1 MLDMTG
7 YSLISADSHVIEPPD
22 LFSARLPTKLRNRA
36 PRLARASGT
45 CRWSVGSESA
55 PLPDSVVNGSGWRR
69 PPHGPRSFEDVLPAL
84 YDPSQRLLAQDA
96 DGVAAE
102 VLYPFPGLWDAIR
115 ATGDHELILGCVR
128 AYNDW
133 IAEFS
138 AHSPHRL
145 VGLGRIPMTGLDDAR
160 DELLRCVKDLGL
172 RGIILDAWPGLGPA
186 PGRGDDGFWEVVN
199 ETQVPVSIHYTLG
212 GSSRSTPVAGI
223 APGLRPPMADAALPL
238 VAAGIFDRFPNVRFV
253 LAHGDAGWATHWL
266 EFTDINY
273 VRHRHLAQY
282 QLQNA
287 DLLPSEYLR
296 RHFWFTIHQDR
307 SAVKNRHKLGRSHL
321 LWSSHFPLDG
331 ADWPDDRRQAIR
343 LTEELPAEERGGILG
358 ENVARL
364 YRLPGFEDGF
374 AGAAEEPMARLVY
387 F

>member
-7 YSLISADSHVIEPPD
+7 YTLISADSHVIEPPD
-22 LFSARLPTKLRNRA
+22 LFSARLPAKLRDRA
-36 PRLARASGT
+36 PRLDAASGV
-45 CRWSVGSESA
+45 CRWSVDGESA
-55 PLPDSVVNGSGWRR
+55 LLPDSVVNGSGWRK
-69 PPHGPRSFEDVLPAL
+69 PPHGPRSFDDVLPAL
-84 YDPSQRLLAQDA
+84 HDPAQRLVAQDA

-115 ATGDHELILGCVR
+115 ATGDQELILGCVR

-138 AHSPHRL
+138 AHSPDRL
-145 VGLGRIPMTGLDDAR
+145 VGLGRIPMTGIDDAR
-160 DELLRCVKDLGL
+160 DELLRCTKDLGL
-172 RGIILDAWPGLGPA
+172 RGIILDAWPALGPA
-186 PGRGDDGFWEVVN
+186 PGRGDDGFWEVVDDAA
-199 ETQVPVSIHYTLG
+199 VPVSIHYTLG
-212 GSSRSTPVAGI
+212 GSSSSTPVAGI

-238 VAAGIFDRFPNVRFV
+238 VAAGIFDRFANVRFV
-253 LAHGDAGWATHWL
+253 LAHGDAGWAMHWL
-266 EFTDINY
+266 EFTDINF

-282 QLQNA
+282 QLQNP

-296 RHFWFTIHQDR
+296 RHFWFTVHQDR
-307 SAVKNRHKLGRSHL
+307 SAVKNRHKLGRTHL

-343 LTEELPAEERGGILG
+343 LTEELPAAERGAILG

-374 AGAAEEPMARLVY
+374 AGAEEEPMARLVH